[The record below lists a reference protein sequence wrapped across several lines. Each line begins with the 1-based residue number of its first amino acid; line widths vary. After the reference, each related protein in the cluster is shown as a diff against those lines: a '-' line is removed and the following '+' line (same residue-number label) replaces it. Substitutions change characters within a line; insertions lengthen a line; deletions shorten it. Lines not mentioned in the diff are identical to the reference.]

1 MNDVTTSPLS
11 PELVQW
17 NCNLRE
23 DA

>member
-11 PELVQW
+11 PELIQW
-17 NCNLRE
+17 ICNLRE